1 MANEYASLAELKA
14 FIKITDTARDS
25 LLTIALGAASR
36 AIDSATGRR
45 FYLDATTTTRAIRTR
60 GNVLRDGSSYVLL
73 VPDISSETGLVI
85 SGYTVTT
92 DLGVDDQ
99 PVITRLY
106 SASVW
111 PVDTLSVT
119 ARWGWPAVPDEIK
132 QATLLSAA
140 RLFKRKDS
148 PEGLTGSTEW
158 GAVRVSRVDPDV
170 QALIE
175 PYMLP
180 GLA

>member
-1 MANEYASLAELKA
+1 MANEYASLAELKS
-14 FIKITDTARDS
+14 FIKITDSARDS

-36 AIDSATGRR
+36 SIDSATGRR
-45 FYLDATTTTRAIRTR
+45 FYLDASATTRVIRTR
-60 GNVLRDGSSYVLL
+60 GNTLREGGVYVLL
-73 VPDISSETGLVI
+73 VPDIAETAGLVV

-92 DLGVDDQ
+92 DLGADDQ

-106 SASVW
+106 SDAVW
-111 PVDTLSVT
+111 PVDTVSIT
-119 ARWGWPAVPDEIK
+119 ARWGWPAVPDAIK
-132 QATLLSAA
+132 QATLLQAA

-148 PEGLTGSTEW
+148 PEGMTGSAEW

-175 PYMLP
+175 PYVLP
-180 GLA
+180 GVA